1 MKAMNTMMYVSNL
14 IEQLTEY
21 RSKIANA
28 KDYDEAKRNASRML
42 GFIDGAHT
50 VTNTMICMENND
62 FTAEMDD
69 VLASWEARVYEAL
82 GKKAIEFKQDRDLIM
97 KAFSLRDEILATI
110 G

>member
-14 IEQLTEY
+14 IENLTEY
-21 RSKIANA
+21 RAKIECAES
-28 KDYDEAKRNASRML
+28 YEEAKRYGSRML

-69 VLASWEARVYEAL
+69 VLASWEARIYEAL
-82 GKKAIEFKQDRDLIM
+82 GKKAIEFKQDSELII